1 LPPVST
7 GGDNMQAIGDDIAGG
22 LIIDADWHLVDIET
36 MTFTVA
42 IIGRPN
48 VGKSTLFN
56 RLIGKRLAIVD
67 DRPGVTRDRRYG
79 AARLGDLEFTAIDT
93 AGLEDVRDG
102 SLEARMREQT
112 EQAIAAADVALLV
125 IDARAGLTALDEYF
139 ARQLRKSSTPILLI
153 ANKSEG
159 HAGQAGAMEAF
170 RLGLGE
176 PIAISAEHGEGMGDL
191 YDFLK
196 PYAERDQAEQSAA
209 IAALDAELER
219 MPDDDVE
226 VPKYLQLAIVG
237 RPNVGKSTLVNR
249 LIDEERLLTG
259 PEAGITRDA
268 IAIDWQWRDQLIRL
282 IDTAGLRRRSKV
294 VEKLERL
301 SGADTDRA
309 VRYAHV
315 VVLVLDSADMLEKQ
329 DLTIARSVI
338 EEGRALIIAANKW
351 DAVEDKNVAL
361 KKLRDRLDLSLP
373 QVRGLPVVTISGL
386 TGRNLDRLMDAVLDV
401 YQRWNKRV
409 PTAQVNR
416 WLNDVQQMHPPPLV
430 GGRRVKI
437 RYMTQIKTRP
447 PTFALFAQMADELPD
462 SYHRY
467 LLNGIRD
474 TFGLDGVPLRL
485 YSRRGKNPYD
495 NKDDR

>member
-1 LPPVST
+1 
-7 GGDNMQAIGDDIAGG
+7 
-22 LIIDADWHLVDIET
+22 

-42 IIGRPN
+42 IVGRPN

-79 AARLGDLEFTAIDT
+79 SGRLGDLDFTVIDT
-93 AGLEDVRDG
+93 AGLEDVRDD

-112 EQAIAAADVALLV
+112 EQAVAEADVALLV

-139 ARQLRKSSTPILLI
+139 ARQLRKSKTPIILV

-170 RLGLGE
+170 SLGLGA

-191 YDFLK
+191 FDALE
-196 PYAERDQAEQSAA
+196 PYAKRDAAEQDEA
-209 IAALDAELER
+209 IAALDAELE
-219 MPDDDVE
+219 MLPSDDAE
-226 VPKYLQLAIVG
+226 APSHLQLAIVG

-249 LIDEERLLTG
+249 LIGEDRLLTG

-268 IAIDWQWRDQLIRL
+268 IAIDWQWKDQPIRL

-309 VRYAHV
+309 VRFAHV

-329 DLTIARSVI
+329 DLTIARTVI

-351 DAVEDKNVAL
+351 DAVEDKNGAL

-373 QVRGLPVVTISGL
+373 QVRGLPVVTISGM

-409 PTAQVNR
+409 PTAQLNR
-416 WLNDVQQMHPPPLV
+416 WLGDVQQMHPPPLV

-474 TFGLDGVPLRL
+474 TFGIDGVPLRL
-485 YSRRGKNPYD
+485 YTRRGKNPFD
-495 NKDDR
+495 KDGR